1 MSCYYVFRSNSP
13 FRREKY
19 KAFYNLSLTKQSES
33 EKKGHFIKINNTDPP
48 NYTNI
53 LKKKIGLT
61 RVNCN
66 MLMKRIN

>member
-1 MSCYYVFRSNSP
+1 MLFRSNSR

-33 EKKGHFIKINNTDPP
+33 EKEGHFIKINNTDLH

-53 LKKKIGLT
+53 LKKKVGLT
-61 RVNCN
+61 RVDCN